1 MDKKLA
7 KQSAFPNRDNVY
19 KEGPRYPTTSRNNS
33 AKNLKA
39 SAQLPPPSSSPSPL
53 RVRFVCIREQLQLQL
68 EGTPTSMAHL
78 EALHAFA

>member
-7 KQSAFPNRDNVY
+7 KQLAFPNRDTVY
-19 KEGPRYPTTSRNNS
+19 KEGPRHSTTSRNNP

-39 SAQLPPPSSSPSPL
+39 SAQLFPPSSPPSPQ

-78 EALHAFA
+78 EALHGFA